1 MPDGGQL
8 REIWAR
14 IVADPRPLQPWRD
27 GAAFPWADPGFS
39 ERMLRLHLD
48 QSTHMAS
55 RSLPVITAHIGWLEA
70 RLDET
75 FGNAAPRRVLD
86 VACGPGL
93 YCHELARRG
102 HRAWGCDVAPAA
114 LRHAR
119 ATAAS
124 EGLNCEFH
132 AADLEDPDPPLPPDL
147 ADLDAV
153 TLWYGEVHAH
163 PPEAMLAALSA
174 LAGRLRPG
182 GLMVLEYQPW
192 DLYPRE
198 DLREWRACDGSPFA
212 DGPHFWLQEYHWDEA
227 SQSEINVHW
236 IVDPATGAATRY
248 AQSGRAWRDQDLAAL
263 CAAAGLGGGVFLPP
277 ITGVD
282 ARHEFA
288 MLISRR

>member
-8 REIWAR
+8 SETWAR
-14 IVADPRPLQPWRD
+14 IAAEPRPAQPWRD
-27 GAAFPWADPGFS
+27 GAAFPWADPAFS

-55 RSLPVITAHIGWLEA
+55 RTLPVIAAHVGWLET
-70 RLDET
+70 RLSEV
-75 FGNAAPRRVLD
+75 FGAAAPRRVLD

-93 YCHELARRG
+93 YCLELARRG
-102 HRAWGCDVAPAA
+102 HRAWGGDVAPAA

-119 ATAAS
+119 ASAAA
-124 EGLNCEFH
+124 E
-132 AADLEDPDPPLPPDL
+132 DLTCVFLDLDVEAPVPPLPDDV

-163 PPEAMLAALSA
+163 PPGAMLAALTD
-174 LAGRLRPG
+174 LAQRLRPG

-192 DLYPRE
+192 ELYPRE
-198 DLREWRACDGSPFA
+198 DLLEWRACDRSPFA
-212 DGPHFWLQEYHWDEA
+212 DRPHFWLQEYHWDDA

-236 IVDPATGAATRY
+236 IVDAATGAVERY
-248 AQSGRAWRDQDLAAL
+248 AQSGRAWRDEDLAAL

>member
-8 REIWAR
+8 RETWAR
-14 IVADPRPLQPWRD
+14 IAADPRPARPWRD
-27 GAAFPWADPGFS
+27 GAAFPWADPVFS

-55 RSLPVITAHIGWLEA
+55 RSLPVIRAHVGWLED
-70 RLDET
+70 RLAEA
-75 FGNAAPRRVLD
+75 FGDAAPRRVLD

-119 ATAAS
+119 EAAAS
-124 EGLNCEFH
+124 EGLACGFH
-132 AADLEDPDPPLPPDL
+132 AADLEDPDAPLPPDIT
-147 ADLDAV
+147 DLDAV

-163 PPEAMLAALSA
+163 PPGAMLAALTA
-174 LAGRLRPG
+174 LAARLRPG
-182 GLMVLEYQPW
+182 GLMILEYQPW
-192 DLYPRE
+192 ELYPRE
-198 DLREWRACDGSPFA
+198 DLLEWRACEGSPFA

-236 IVDPATGAATRY
+236 IVDPATGAAKRY
-248 AQSGRAWRDQDLAAL
+248 AQSGRAWRDEDLAGL
-263 CAAAGLGGGVFLPP
+263 CAAAGLVGGVFLPP
-277 ITGVD
+277 VTGVD

>member
-1 MPDGGQL
+1 MTDGGQL
-8 REIWAR
+8 RETWAR
-14 IVADPRPLQPWRD
+14 IAAEPRPARPWRD
-27 GAAFPWADPGFS
+27 GSTFPWADPAFS

-55 RSLPVITAHIGWLEA
+55 RTLPVVAAHVGWLEA
-70 RLDET
+70 RLDEA
-75 FGNAAPRRVLD
+75 FGAGAPRRVLD

-102 HRAWGCDVAPAA
+102 HRAWGCDVGPAA

-119 ATAAS
+119 AVAAG
-124 EGLNCEFH
+124 ERLDCGFH
-132 AADLEDPDPPLPPDL
+132 FVDLEDPRLPLPADI

-163 PPEAMLAALSA
+163 PPGAMLAALTA

-192 DLYPRE
+192 DLHPHE
-198 DLREWRACDGSPFA
+198 DLQEWRACDGSPFA
-212 DGPHFWLQEYHWDEA
+212 DGPHFWLQSYHWDDA

-236 IVDPATGAATRY
+236 IVDPATGVAARY
-248 AQSGRAWRDQDLAAL
+248 AQSGRAWRDEDLAAL
-263 CAAAGLGGGVFLPP
+263 CATAGLGGGVFLPP